1 VRGPSITGF
10 REERV
15 SKLLITGV
23 SMTLAAALLAPV
35 ALAVDDVNT
44 QRLRDG
50 VTADGILQHM
60 RALQRRANANEG
72 TRRRPRRAMRPR

>member
-1 VRGPSITGF
+1 VR
-10 REERV
+10 
-15 SKLLITGV
+15 KLLIAGV
-23 SMTLAAALLAPV
+23 SIALAAALLAPA

-44 QRLRDG
+44 ERLRNG

-72 TRRRPRRAMRPR
+72 HSSGGHAGL